1 MPKDSRRELDLLR
14 DDAGPLGCLFWR
26 IVSDLLLWSGCLP
39 ESRGN
44 LFRSLPVDADE
55 PLAREAL
62 AAPGLGEPLK
72 VLLAVS
78 ATPERAEAGSVAEAC
93 AAVAEWAEGRDMK
106 EAAVQFAEMAARVE
120 PEVSRRAYTP
130 GRLCRR
136 IGAHRR
142 AALWYTRAA
151 RLARRARRLGVKGSE
166 VDFANALLGLG
177 NLELDLGRFEK
188 AERHY
193 RKAIRASLRVG
204 RKSLAGAGHHNL
216 LALMI
221 ASHRLEEAGEHAH
234 QAVALYPA
242 GHPRFPALAHD
253 VALLW
258 LNHGYFSSAL
268 PVFEKVLPWV
278 ERQRERI
285 LALACLARCAGA
297 VKDHIRFERAAAEV
311 LKLAAT
317 DNELADSSLYQ
328 VAEGARS
335 FQAWE
340 RAEALATR
348 ALELAE
354 ARRNQPVAALAHS
367 LLDALSTHQTGDT
380 DRVPEA
386 DGEIDRSFAVI
397 LRKLR
402 SQPAPD
408 LASGASRPE
417 NYPSE

>member
-1 MPKDSRRELDLLR
+1 MPKDTRRELDLLR
-14 DDAGPLGCLFWR
+14 EDAGPVGCLLWR
-26 IVSDLLLWSGCLP
+26 IVSDLLLWSACPP
-39 ESRGN
+39 EHRGH
-44 LFRSLPVDADE
+44 LFRSPPVDADE
-55 PLAREAL
+55 PPVRAAL
-62 AAPGLGEPLK
+62 AGPGLGDSLR

-78 ATPERAEAGSVAEAC
+78 ATPDLAEAGAVAEAC

-106 EAAVQFAEMAARVE
+106 ETALHFAEIAARVE
-120 PEVSRRAYTP
+120 PEVSARAYTP

-136 IGAHRR
+136 IGAHHRST
-142 AALWYTRAA
+142 LWYTRAA
-151 RLARRARRLGVKGSE
+151 WLARRAHRLGVKGSE
-166 VDFANALLGLG
+166 VDLANAHLGLG
-177 NLELDLGRFEK
+177 NLELDLGNFGR

-193 RKAIRASLRVG
+193 RKAIHTSLRAG
-204 RKSLAGAGHHNL
+204 RMSLAGAGHHNL

-234 QAVALYPA
+234 RAVALYPA

-258 LNHGYFSSAL
+258 LSHGYFSSAL

-297 VKDHIRFERAAAEV
+297 VRDPIRYERAATEV
-311 LKLAAT
+311 LMLAAT
-317 DNELADSSLYQ
+317 DNELADSSLYH

-335 FQAWE
+335 FREWE
-340 RAEALATR
+340 HAETLATR

-367 LLDALSTHQTGDT
+367 LLDALSAHQAGDT

-408 LASGASRPE
+408 LASGASLPE